1 MKKLF
6 FVFVISIISFN
17 AHAQWFHQ
25 NTGAVYTLRS
35 VQFSDQNT
43 GWICGL
49 ESILKTTNG
58 GENWNL
64 NYLDGDFYSVFFINN
79 YTGLVCG
86 VNGKIKKTTDA
97 GQIWQNI
104 NSSVNSTLNKI
115 SFINQ
120 NTGYIAGNRGVILKS
135 TDSGENWIRINAGI
149 DSLDIYT
156 LEFVDNDRLLM
167 SGSESM
173 IYNSNDG
180 GNSWNYYSLN
190 MPNPLFTIE
199 FINSNSGWVS
209 GCCGMF
215 LKTTDGGANW
225 SKDFY
230 LTPGFTLY
238 SMKFTDDNFGM
249 IVGSSGYILRT
260 TNGGVNWDSVLSNT
274 NKELYS
280 LFLINKDTGF
290 AVGNNGTVLK
300 TTNGGGEGF
309 TLGISSFENNQPEY
323 FQVSQN
329 FPNPFNP
336 TTKISFSLLKSGN
349 VTLEVFD
356 ISGKKISEI
365 VRSRYEPGNYEIQ
378 FDGSELSSGVY
389 LYNFKITDNFS
400 SLIFTNTGKMLL
412 VK

>member
-1 MKKLF
+1 MKTLF
-6 FVFVISIISFN
+6 LGFIISLVSFN
-17 AHAQWFHQ
+17 AQAQWFHQ
-25 NTGAVYTLRS
+25 NTGAVYTLRA
-35 VQFSDQNT
+35 VQFSDKNT

-58 GENWNL
+58 GESWSL
-64 NYLDGDFYSVFFINN
+64 NYLEGDFYSLFFINN

-86 VNGKIKKTTDA
+86 VNGKIKKTTD
-97 GQIWQNI
+97 GGHIWQSI
-104 NSSVNSTLNKI
+104 NSPVNSTLNKI
-115 SFINQ
+115 SFLNQ
-120 NTGYIAGNRGVILKS
+120 NTGFIAGSRGVILRS
-135 TDSGENWIRINAGI
+135 TDSGESWIRLNAGI

-156 LEFVDNDRLLM
+156 LGIVDNDRLLM

-173 IYNSNDG
+173 LYNSNDG

-199 FINSNSGWVS
+199 FINSNTGWVS

-238 SMKFTDDNFGM
+238 SLKFTDDNFGM

-260 TNGGVNWDSVLSNT
+260 SNGGLHWDSVLSNT
-274 NKELYS
+274 NRELYS
-280 LFLINKDTGF
+280 LYLINKDTGF

-309 TLGISSFENNQPEY
+309 PLEISSFGNNLPEY
-323 FQVSQN
+323 FKVSQN

-336 TTKISFSLLKSGN
+336 STKISFSLLKSGN
-349 VTLEVFD
+349 VVLEVFD

-365 VRSRYEPGNYEIQ
+365 IRSRYEPGNYEIQ

-389 LYNFKITDNFS
+389 FYNFKVIDNFNN
-400 SLIFTNTGKMLL
+400 LNFTHSGKMFL